1 MTEKYLE
8 MFEDTIRKQ
17 AELMG
22 SETAILQAKKAGL
35 GVSEE
40 GRIVSCSGHPAIVL
54 LRLIRMFTEDG
65 NLAALQQCTG
75 LIKEMEKMTDS
86 LEAVEILTD
95 H

>member
-22 SETAILQAKKAGL
+22 PETAIRQAKKAGL
-35 GVSEE
+35 GVSEK
-40 GRIVSCSGHPAIVL
+40 GRIISCSGHPAIVL

-75 LIKEMEKMTDS
+75 LIKEMEKMADS
-86 LEAVEILTD
+86 LRAAEMLAD
-95 H
+95 N

>member
-22 SETAILQAKKAGL
+22 SETAFRQAKKAGL
-35 GVSEE
+35 GVSNK

-54 LRLIRMFTEDG
+54 LRLIRMFAEDG
-65 NLAALQQCTG
+65 NLAALQQCSG
-75 LIKEMEKMTDS
+75 LIKEIEKLSDC
-86 LEAVEILTD
+86 LETAD
-95 H
+95 MSADN